1 MVLNVGDRVQGT
13 GDARLAMKGALGRQ
27 RHLWEVLAV
36 VGGFTALTLAL
47 TYPVVREMTRALP
60 SDLGDPLLNAWTLAW
75 DADRL
80 AHGLQ
85 GFWDAP
91 IFYPYRNTL
100 AYSEHLLGIAVLTA
114 PRALERLRPL
124 LLRAAGRRDHRIRA
138 SPHRSTTGPV
148 ARGHRVVQRRRRLLS
163 GRVPCPH
170 AVGRHVLVGRAGDR
184 PISGADR
191 PDRRLRLVDPRAI
204 DLGALAGIHIAS
216 AVVSGGRTPRNFHHE
231 PLV

>member
-1 MVLNVGDRVQGT
+1 MKRTLLVFFLYALITMLLTAPVSL
-13 GDARLAMKGALGRQ
+13 APHRLAAN
-27 RHLWEVLAV
+27 E
-36 VGGFTALTLAL
+36 
-47 TYPVVREMTRALP
+47 
-60 SDLGDPLLNAWTLAW
+60 GDPLHISWILAW

-80 AHGLQ
+80 RHGLQ
-85 GFWDAP
+85 GLWDAP
-91 IFYPYRNTL
+91 IFYPYPNTL